1 MYTWLLAGN
10 YAAPGQGTETRMEV
24 PGGLRAS
31 DVGNRM
37 HVDHC
42 IETLRK
48 ALMCHGDVTPFLG
61 MYILDNYCPL
71 LNSVGV
77 MTWQRGCSW
86 IYTDP
91 ETYCSH
97 RRFTITTRT

>member
-10 YAAPGQGTETRMEV
+10 YAPPGQGTATRMEV

-48 ALMCHGDVTPFLG
+48 TLMCHGDVTPFLAIEDPKSPIG
-61 MYILDNYCPL
+61 HKADFNMHQKCRDFGKIK
-71 LNSVGV
+71 
-77 MTWQRGCSW
+77 SW
-86 IYTDP
+86 IQENFAMP
-91 ETYCSH
+91 
-97 RRFTITTRT
+97 

>member
-10 YAAPGQGTETRMEV
+10 YAPPGEGTGTRMEV

-37 HVDHC
+37 HVDYC

-61 MYILDNYCPL
+61 RFL
-71 LNSVGV
+71 LLHFRTGLSISAS
-77 MTWQRGCSW
+77 TA
-86 IYTDP
+86 
-91 ETYCSH
+91 H
-97 RRFTITTRT
+97 RQSP